1 MTSMKIIRK
10 ILLGLCVATLLVGG
24 ISVGSRALPISYRQE
39 LCKKLVSKKSVAR
52 CLALPT
58 PEWAQKQLDA
68 DFRDFEGRK
77 VTAAAVAELYR
88 EIRAKIGQQ
97 ILHYRILDNQ
107 LYKYIPNGAEY
118 SSVDTRFERAFK
130 TLLQYTNEPD
140 LDFLLCPMDGIPE
153 PYVPQDF
160 FLSSTAEGQVPLLG
174 QAKRKEPA
182 SQYIVLIP
190 DQFSLTESW
199 WQDIKEVERDNDL
212 VSWDQKKESALWRG
226 NLTDVGVPGDY
237 SPHLRDCPRFKI
249 SELSVQHPK
258 LVNAGISSA
267 ESPETITILSHSHVI
282 RGPASKRDHIR
293 HKYLPVL
300 DGHMCTYPGYQWRLL
315 SNSVAFK
322 QESDQIQWFYG
333 GLEPYQ
339 HYVPIRNDL
348 SDLLSQIDWAKA
360 HDEEAQEIS
369 ARAQEFVQHNL
380 LPCHIYAYLHRVLS
394 KYATFQEIDFQALKK
409 ATRQD
414 PKWECIQYRKRNHL
428 MRTIRK
434 LMQFGRPLAGEVFY
448 PGFSNQTVQCKAAL
462 QGFL

>member
-1 MTSMKIIRK
+1 MKLVRK
-10 ILLGLCVATLLVGG
+10 ILLSLCMAALLWGG
-24 ISVGSRALPISYRQE
+24 ISVGSRALPISYKKE
-39 LCKKLVSKKSVAR
+39 LCKRIVSKKSVFR

-58 PEWAQKQLDA
+58 PDWAQKQLDA
-68 DFRDFEGRK
+68 DFRGFEGRK
-77 VTAAAVAELYR
+77 VTAAAVAKLYQ

-97 ILHYRILDNQ
+97 ILHYRILDNK

-130 TLLQYTNEPD
+130 TLLHYKTNVPD

-160 FLSSTAEGQVPLLG
+160 FLSSSTEGQVPLLG

-199 WQDIKEVERDNDL
+199 REDIKEVERDHRDI
-212 VSWDQKKESALWRG
+212 SWNEKKESALWRG
-226 NLTDVGVPGDY
+226 NLTDVGMPGDY
-237 SPHLRDCPRFKI
+237 SPHLRECPRFKI
-249 SELSVQHPK
+249 SELSVQHPQ
-258 LVNAGISSA
+258 LVNAGICSA
-267 ESPETITILSHSHVI
+267 DSPETISALSHAHVI
-282 RGPASKRDHIR
+282 RGPRSKRDHLH

-360 HDEEAQEIS
+360 HDGDAQAIS
-369 ARAQEFVQHNL
+369 ARAQEFAQHNL
-380 LPCHIYAYLHRVLS
+380 LPCHIYAYLHRVFTR
-394 KYATFQEIDFQALKK
+394 YAASQEIDFQELKK

-414 PKWECIQYRKRNHL
+414 PKWECIQYRKRTHL

-434 LMQFGRPLAGEVFY
+434 LMQFGRPLAGEGSC
-448 PGFSNQTVQCKAAL
+448 PWFSNQTVQCKAAL
-462 QGFL
+462 QGSL